1 MQEITRLLQIMEQLR
16 DKDFGCPW
24 DLKQTPSSLKPYI
37 LEEAYEV
44 IEAIDSNQP
53 DEIRKEL
60 GDLLLQVVF
69 QAQIAKENQQFDFES
84 VAKSIADKLV
94 LRHPHIFESAEKL
107 TPDQVKTNWEQL
119 KMTKEGKKNILDGV
133 PKSFNALLRSYRIQE
148 KAAAVGFEWPDTA
161 GILNKLAE
169 ETEELHQAI
178 RNDDL
183 HNTEEELGDMLFVLV
198 NLAKKLNINPED
210 ALQKT
215 NNKFIRRFT
224 YIEEYLAKQKST
236 FEQKSLAELDEIWIK
251 AKKHFRNQS

>member
-16 DKDFGCPW
+16 DKDLGCPW
-24 DLKQTPSSLKPYI
+24 DLKQTPASLKPYI

-69 QAQIAKENQQFDFES
+69 QAQIAKEHQQFDFEA

-94 LRHPHIFESAEKL
+94 LRHPHIFESTEKL
-107 TPDQVKTNWEQL
+107 TPDEVKTNWEQL
-119 KMTKEGKKNILDGV
+119 KMTKEGKKSILDGV
-133 PKSFNALLRSYRIQE
+133 PKAFNALLRSYRIQE
-148 KAAAVGFEWPDTA
+148 KAAAVGFEWPDTE

-183 HNTEEELGDMLFVLV
+183 HNAEEELGDMLFVLV

-224 YIEEYLAKQKST
+224 YIEEHLANEKST
-236 FEQKSLAELDEIWIK
+236 FDQKSLAELDEIWIK
-251 AKKHFRNQS
+251 AKQHFRNQS